1 MTPTQ
6 IPGRTADR
14 ARPAWLS
21 DAAFPFTSRWLDIDG
36 DDIHYIDEGAGPAL
50 LLVNV
55 GMWSFVF
62 RDLAVRLRAHF
73 RVIALDFPG
82 MGLTT
87 ARRPLER
94 TVAQQSTTLEHFI
107 DALDLQ
113 DITLLVH
120 DVGGP
125 VGLGYAARHPE
136 RIHGLIVAN
145 TFAFPLAHYPVI
157 RGMLGLVGSR
167 SFDALNT
174 RTNVFARVSA
184 TAFGVGRHLDSTSRR
199 AFLGPWHDRDARRAS
214 VAALRSVRNVDSW
227 LEQIE
232 QALTTTLADRPLLSV
247 YGARNDPFGWQD
259 RMRRMF
265 PRGRHLRVPGANH
278 FPFADAP
285 DMVADEIVLWWR
297 DEAGQGGSAV
307 PSARAE
313 VAPTA

>member
-6 IPGRTADR
+6 IPGTTGR
-14 ARPAWLS
+14 ARPAWLT
-21 DAAFPFTSRWLDIDG
+21 DATFPFTSRWIDIDG
-36 DDIHYIDEGAGPAL
+36 DDIHYFDEGAGPAL

-62 RDLAVRLRAHF
+62 RDLAVRLRDHF

-82 MGLTT
+82 MGLSR

-113 DITLLVH
+113 DLTLLVH

-145 TFAFPLAHYPVI
+145 TFAFPLADYPVI

-167 SFDALNT
+167 LFDGVNA

-184 TAFGVGRHLDSTSRR
+184 TSFGVGRHLDPTARR

-214 VAALRSVRNVDSW
+214 VAALRSVRHVDGW
-227 LEQIE
+227 LERIE
-232 QALTTTLADRPLLSV
+232 QALDTTLADRPLLSV
-247 YGARNDPFGWQD
+247 YGSRNDPFGWQE

-265 PRGRHLRVPGANH
+265 PGGRHLRVPGANH
-278 FPFADAP
+278 FPFADEP

-297 DEAGQGGSAV
+297 EEAAEGGVQG
-307 PSARAE
+307 PSVHGE
-313 VAPTA
+313 VAPAA